1 MRYFGQEGNKTENKA
16 PSAVM
21 FHKKFLYIN
30 QHTGCWNIKDR
41 ANDQPKSSSRGKSKS
56 DNLPNENEPH
66 QKRQKTQIIE
76 EKTDVS
82 NTTKLVLYIN
92 HHTGCWNIKKRAYDQ
107 PKSSSRG
114 KRKSTNLTNEN
125 ESHQKKQKTQIIEE
139 KTDVS
144 NKTKL
149 VLYIN
154 QHTRCWNIKQR
165 ASDQPTTSGKRKSTN
180 LPTVNEP
187 QQKRQK
193 TQTIEEKTDVSNTT
207 KLPPKRLGIAH
218 LLEVYETK
226 ELLGKG
232 GFGSVYAGV
241 RKADGLPVA
250 IKYISKR
257 KAPEKLE
264 IPGHGFLPTEV
275 ALMSIVNTEPYCL
288 NILRILEWYEEPKC
302 YYIVLERPEPCEN
315 LHQFCNRYG
324 SCLPETVARLVMV
337 QLIDALKHCKSRGI
351 LHRDVKPENIMVQT
365 DTLNVKLFDFGC
377 GDLVKD
383 TYKEFT
389 GTLSYAP
396 PEWFK
401 KKKYLA
407 DPATVWSVGVTLY
420 RLVCGSLP
428 FNTRKELKHGHVCF
442 SRSHSEE
449 CMHLIRWC
457 LCTKPAGRPSLE
469 QIEHHP
475 WFHLKGS
482 AVQSTG

>member
-1 MRYFGQEGNKTENKA
+1 MFRHQYQMLPWKRDVFSLLDNDICWMRYFGQEGNKIENKA

-21 FHKKFLYIN
+21 IHKKFLYIN
-30 QHTGCWNIKDR
+30 QHTGSWNIKDR
-41 ANDQPKSSSRGKSKS
+41 AHDQPKSSFRGKRKP
-56 DNLPNENEPH
+56 DNLPNEYEPH
-66 QKRQKTQIIE
+66 QKRQKKQIIE

-82 NTTKLVLYIN
+82 KKTNLVLYIN
-92 HHTGCWNIKKRAYDQ
+92 QHTGSWNIKKRAYDQ
-107 PKSSSRG
+107 PKSSFRG
-114 KRKSTNLTNEN
+114 KRKPDILPNDYEP
-125 ESHQKKQKTQIIEE
+125 HQKRQKKQIIEE

-144 NKTKL
+144 N
-149 VLYIN
+149 
-154 QHTRCWNIKQR
+154 
-165 ASDQPTTSGKRKSTN
+165 TN
-180 LPTVNEP
+180 
-187 QQKRQK
+187 
-193 TQTIEEKTDVSNTT
+193 
-207 KLPPKRLGIAH
+207 KLPPKHLGIAH
-218 LLEVYETK
+218 LLEVYETR

-257 KAPEKLE
+257 KAPKKLE

-288 NILRILEWYEEPKC
+288 NILRILEWYEQPKC

-315 LHQFCNRYG
+315 LHQFCSRYG

-365 DTLNVKLFDFGC
+365 NTLKVKLIDFGC
-377 GDLVKD
+377 GDLIKD
-383 TYKEFT
+383 KYKEFT
-389 GTLSYAP
+389 GTPSYAP

-407 DPATVWSVGVTLY
+407 EPATVWSVGVTLY

-428 FNTRKELKHGHVCF
+428 FNTRKDVKHGHVRF

-475 WFHLKGS
+475 WFHFKGS
-482 AVQSTG
+482 ALQTTG

>member
-1 MRYFGQEGNKTENKA
+1 MLPWIPDVFSLLDNDICWMRYFGQEENKTENKA

-21 FHKKFLYIN
+21 FHKKFVYISH
-30 QHTGCWNIKDR
+30 HTGCWNIKDR
-41 ANDQPKSSSRGKSKS
+41 AHDQPKSSYRGKRKS
-56 DNLPNENEPH
+56 DDLPNENEPH
-66 QKRQKTQIIE
+66 QKRQKTQIT
-76 EKTDVS
+76 EKK
-82 NTTKLVLYIN
+82 TKLVLYIN
-92 HHTGCWNIKKRAYDQ
+92 QPTGCCKIKKRPYDQ

-114 KRKSTNLTNEN
+114 KRKSTNSTNEN
-125 ESHQKKQKTQIIEE
+125 ESHQKKQKTQLIEE

-149 VLYIN
+149 EE
-154 QHTRCWNIKQR
+154 TEKQI
-165 ASDQPTTSGKRKSTN
+165 
-180 LPTVNEP
+180 
-187 QQKRQK
+187 
-193 TQTIEEKTDVSNTT
+193 IEEKTDVSNTT

-218 LLEVYETK
+218 LLEVYEK
-226 ELLGKG
+226 RELLGKG

-288 NILRILEWYEEPKC
+288 NILRILEWYEEPSC

-365 DTLNVKLFDFGC
+365 DTLNVKLIDFGC
-377 GDLVKD
+377 GALIKD

-389 GTLSYAP
+389 GTLIYAP

-407 DPATVWSVGVTLY
+407 EPATVWSVGVTLY

-428 FNTRKELKHGHVCF
+428 FNTRTEVKHGHVCF

-482 AVQSTG
+482 AVQTTG